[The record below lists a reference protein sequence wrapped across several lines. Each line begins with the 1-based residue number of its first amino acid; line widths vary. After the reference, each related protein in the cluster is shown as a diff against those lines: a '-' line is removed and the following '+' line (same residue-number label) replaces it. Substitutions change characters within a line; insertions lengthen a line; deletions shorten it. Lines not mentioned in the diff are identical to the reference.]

1 MPLDIETVR
10 RAMSDEGQAQ
20 IFFDE
25 EGSEFAYLWSED
37 GQQWAVRVDVFDDR
51 RYIRFR
57 LENLVR
63 IENLPDQL
71 TLKILK
77 QVLQTSNRLKA
88 LKFTGTVALDSDAF
102 DISASVEIFVLD
114 GAITGEQV
122 LRAMALLCCTAMKER
137 RRLLN
142 LLQGGEYPDDESVAD
157 TCRRLV
163 EGRVD
168 DNSTNGPEPDTETL
182 PSSNNPL
189 IPPGKEPPSAPT
201 SEYE

>member
-20 IFFDE
+20 IFYDE

-63 IENLPDQL
+63 IENVSDQL
-71 TLKILK
+71 KIKILK
-77 QVLQTSNRLKA
+77 QVLQISNRLKA
-88 LKFTGTVALDSDAF
+88 LKFTGSAALDADAF
-102 DISASVEIFVLD
+102 DISASVELFVLD
-114 GAITGEQV
+114 GAITEEQI

-137 RRLLN
+137 RLLLN

-163 EGRVD
+163 EGRAADISPNV
-168 DNSTNGPEPDTETL
+168 PETDTEIP

-189 IPPGKEPPSAPT
+189 IPPGKEPPPAS
-201 SEYE
+201 SIE